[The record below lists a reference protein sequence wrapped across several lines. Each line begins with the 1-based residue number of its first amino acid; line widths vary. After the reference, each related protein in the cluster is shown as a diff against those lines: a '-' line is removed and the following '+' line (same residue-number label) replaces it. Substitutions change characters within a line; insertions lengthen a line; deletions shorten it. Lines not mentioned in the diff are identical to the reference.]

1 MRTMLADFKLALCI
15 NENPR
20 QLREAVQEESIGNE
34 HQFTFVP
41 VLSRELNVLQDRRIE
56 QRLTALLRRIRNT
69 SSNFFH
75 IDFESI
81 CEPCDVP

>member
-15 NENPR
+15 NENLG
-20 QLREAVQEESIGNE
+20 QLWEAMQEESIGHK

-56 QRLTALLRRIRNT
+56 QRLTAEQCESRRLKSLRPLQVFGLSVGER
-69 SSNFFH
+69 
-75 IDFESI
+75 
-81 CEPCDVP
+81 